1 MAKDGRARVLDEGPA
16 AREQGSDTMKPSL
29 LVVLG
34 LALPVVAGCRT
45 DPAIPLLE
53 RELYRKDREINRLQW
68 QIEDLQDMLNS
79 GDMRA
84 APGDRD
90 GGGRDYDRSPRR
102 EHNGANS
109 PSVNVESLGPGTRKV
124 PNSLMPK
131 GKPGTSPAPE
141 IRLNVPGDDG
151 TPSPDRSSDDGPS
164 LEVGPARVSSYRSSG
179 TTAADLAASA
189 VPFNPSGDSR
199 RVASI
204 EVDRAMTGGI
214 SSGDRSGDQGL
225 LVVVEP
231 RDRQGR
237 PIDAPAEVNVA
248 LLDPALPGDM
258 ARVARW
264 DFTTAETAGLFRRTN
279 AGGAMHLAMAWP
291 KDPPKHNKLH
301 MFVRYTTAD
310 GRKVEVNQPVEIALP
325 GDAPT
330 RWTAAEPSRFD
341 DDPPPL
347 RSSSLSN
354 APPPRKSDPPPY
366 TATRTSASRPERPV
380 WSPER
385 R

>member
-1 MAKDGRARVLDEGPA
+1 
-16 AREQGSDTMKPSL
+16 MKPSL

-34 LALPVVAGCRT
+34 LALPMVAGCRT

-84 APGDRD
+84 APSDRAGD
-90 GGGRDYDRSPRR
+90 GRDYDRSLRHDHGSP
-102 EHNGANS
+102 NS

-124 PNSLMPK
+124 PESLMPRN
-131 GKPGTSPAPE
+131 KPGTSPAPE
-141 IRLNVPGDDG
+141 IRMNVPEDDRN
-151 TPSPDRSSDDGPS
+151 PSPDRSSDDGPT
-164 LEVGPARVSSYRSSG
+164 LEVGPGRFSSYRGG
-179 TTAADLAASA
+179 TTAASLAASA

-204 EVDRAMTGGI
+204 EVDRALTGGI

-237 PIDAPAEVNVA
+237 PIDAPADVNVA
-248 LLDPALPGDM
+248 LLDPALPGDA
-258 ARVARW
+258 ARLARW
-264 DFTTAETAGLFRRTN
+264 DFTAAETAGLFRRTST
-279 AGGAMHLAMAWP
+279 GGAMHLAMAWP

-301 MFVRYTTAD
+301 LFVRYVTAD
-310 GRKVEVNQPVEIALP
+310 GRKFETNQPVEIALP
-325 GDAPT
+325 GDAPA
-330 RWTAAEPSRFD
+330 RWTTAAPSRLED
-341 DDPPPL
+341 SIEQDAPL
-347 RSSSLSN
+347 RSSRLSDG
-354 APPPRKSDPPPY
+354 PPRTSDPPPY
-366 TATRTSASRPERPV
+366 MATRTSTSRPERPV